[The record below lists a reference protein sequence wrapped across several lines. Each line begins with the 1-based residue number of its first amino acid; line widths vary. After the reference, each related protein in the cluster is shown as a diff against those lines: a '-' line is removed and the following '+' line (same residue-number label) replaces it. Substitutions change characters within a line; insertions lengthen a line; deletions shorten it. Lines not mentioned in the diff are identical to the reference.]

1 MADEALV
8 PDVPWHVG
16 GLQLLEDVVGLV
28 GVGPADLRTYT
39 RGEAWVHRLGPQ
51 RCGGGMGA
59 ADLNAVR
66 LADADPER
74 HREPHEHG
82 QLGDLLDGRA
92 AVAREQWVELL
103 LDEETRGGQHAHAAV
118 RELGLA
124 PCTNL
129 VEGEVGGQVERVKLL
144 ERRD

>member
-1 MADEALV
+1 
-8 PDVPWHVG
+8 
-16 GLQLLEDVVGLV
+16 
-28 GVGPADLRTYT
+28 
-39 RGEAWVHRLGPQ
+39 
-51 RCGGGMGA
+51 MGA

-103 LDEETRGGQHAHAAV
+103 LDEEARRREHADAAV

-124 PCTNL
+124 PRAHL
-129 VEGEVGGQVERVKLL
+129 LERLALEEVERVEVLD
-144 ERRD
+144 RRDVAREAVAELALRSGAETGAVSSAAERAGERVAAWRWAG